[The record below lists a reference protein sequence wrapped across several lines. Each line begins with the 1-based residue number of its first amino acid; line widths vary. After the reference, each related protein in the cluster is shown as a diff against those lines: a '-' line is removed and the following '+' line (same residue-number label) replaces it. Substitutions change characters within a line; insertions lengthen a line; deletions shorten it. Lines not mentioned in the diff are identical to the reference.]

1 MLQTVPAVTSAIK
14 IKASSSHCFF
24 ENWNGPAKASGKNKS
39 GNLIRMISS
48 HSFLSS
54 LHKPESNGRKKS
66 KLILHKM
73 GDEKKLRIW
82 LLISRWKKQNRTNTI
97 MVNDSNALEKKSD
110 TIIMIIRIKMTV
122 CVHLIIIES
131 FCNL

>member
-1 MLQTVPAVTSAIK
+1 
-14 IKASSSHCFF
+14 
-24 ENWNGPAKASGKNKS
+24 
-39 GNLIRMISS
+39 
-48 HSFLSS
+48 
-54 LHKPESNGRKKS
+54 
-66 KLILHKM
+66 M

-122 CVHLIIIES
+122 CVHLIIIGS
-131 FCNL
+131 FCNLFSIVLYLTPALLSTGGGEVRT